1 MKGGWRKSP
10 PAHGTGIKTL
20 GESPKGPEGIH
31 FVGKCNLA
39 LGRLSSMVIHDVY
52 PTPQRLKYVEVGVAF
67 TLRSVPAS
75 TDETV
80 VNITS
85 ELIECINLSGNQMFP
100 DLFFFQ
106 RLGPERFE
114 VLRERKISALGV
126 SAF

>member
-1 MKGGWRKSP
+1 
-10 PAHGTGIKTL
+10 
-20 GESPKGPEGIH
+20 
-31 FVGKCNLA
+31 
-39 LGRLSSMVIHDVY
+39 MVIHDVY

-67 TLRSVPAS
+67 TVRPVPAS